1 MVHVYCADA
10 ELEDRIDQTN
20 ETVSRSKG
28 EQVEEAELEPEVFRT
43 SMSANMPRSF
53 KKKKNQVN
61 NLSLCDIQRVV
72 TNLKGAADG
81 QERWQAA
88 EEVRKMTK
96 DDPIARIT
104 MALLGVIAPLISM
117 LDAETDPKQQ
127 CTALLALLNL
137 AIGNET

>member
-10 ELEDRIDQTN
+10 ELEDRID
-20 ETVSRSKG
+20 ETSEIVSRRQG
-28 EQVEEAELEPEVFRT
+28 GHAEEAELEPDVLRT
-43 SMSANMPRSF
+43 STSAKMSRSF
-53 KKKKNQVN
+53 KKKKSQVN

-72 TNLKGAADG
+72 AQLKGATDG
-81 QERWQAA
+81 LERWQAA

-104 MALLGVIAPLISM
+104 MAMLGVIAPLISM